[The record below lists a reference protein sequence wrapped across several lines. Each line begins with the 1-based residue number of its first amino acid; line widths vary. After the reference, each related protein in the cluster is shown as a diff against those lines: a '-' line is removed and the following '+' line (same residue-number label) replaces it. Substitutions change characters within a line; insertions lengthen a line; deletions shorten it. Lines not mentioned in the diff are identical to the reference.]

1 MVLLEAVVHL
11 LAQEHR
17 AELAGDDAGSQA
29 HLVVGDD
36 AGKQAGEDADKQDGQ
51 DAGKDAHKA
60 GSRFFYRFFKAFF
73 ENRRRGLARLPKLY

>member
-1 MVLLEAVVHL
+1 MVLLEAVAHL

-60 GSRFFYRFFKAFF
+60 GPRFFFIGF
-73 ENRRRGLARLPKLY
+73 LRLFLKIGEGV